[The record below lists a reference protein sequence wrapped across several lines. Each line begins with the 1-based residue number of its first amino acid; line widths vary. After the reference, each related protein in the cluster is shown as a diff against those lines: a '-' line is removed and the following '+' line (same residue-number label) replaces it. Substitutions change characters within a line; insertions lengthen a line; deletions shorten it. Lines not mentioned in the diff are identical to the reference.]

1 MNRLGSPRRVAVG
14 AAAAVG
20 TGTAFALT
28 RRATSSP
35 ARRLQTT
42 LAPLRAPE
50 WRAQPSAASTRLAC
64 AAGLTGRWR
73 KDKAASQDMT
83 AAMDAVELAS
93 PLRWA
98 VGILSTLD
106 VVDDSQAFATT
117 IKAGGVLDVRERYPW
132 DLAAPPVVHPR
143 RDKRRGGHTGRV
155 LRSEGGHPVIRVEWG
170 PPHGGVC
177 DDEFILSEDGRTL
190 TQRTTMVVDGVP
202 VPPYDTVYRRA

>member
-1 MNRLGSPRRVAVG
+1 MNRLGSTRRAAVG

-20 TGTAFALT
+20 TGTAVALA
-28 RRATSSP
+28 RHATSSP
-35 ARRLQTT
+35 AHRLQTT
-42 LAPLRAPE
+42 LVPLRTPG
-50 WRAQPSAASTRLAC
+50 WRAQPSASTRLAC
-64 AAGLTGRWR
+64 AAGLTGRWK
-73 KDKAASQDMT
+73 KDKNASQDMT
-83 AAMDAVELAS
+83 AAMDAVELAT

-106 VVDDSQAFATT
+106 VTDDGTSFGTT

-132 DLAAPPVVHPR
+132 DPAAPTVVHPR
-143 RDKRRGGHTGRV
+143 RDKRRGSHTGRV

-177 DDEFILSEDGRTL
+177 DDEFILSEDGRAL
-190 TQRTTMVVDGVP
+190 IQRTTMVVDGVP